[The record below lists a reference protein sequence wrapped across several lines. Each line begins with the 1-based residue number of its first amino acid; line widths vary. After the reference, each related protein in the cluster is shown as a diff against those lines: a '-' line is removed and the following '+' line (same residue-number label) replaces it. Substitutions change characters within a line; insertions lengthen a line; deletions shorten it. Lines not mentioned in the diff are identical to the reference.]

1 MQRCN
6 VFPALLAVTGTRSRE
21 QRQLFVD
28 ALISS
33 LLPMTMLDNL
43 AAMPFGPFALP
54 ALLAAMTASLV
65 AMSVPGAVN
74 TMSFVSGLI
83 LGVGGILVVV
93 LGVTV
98 GSHLLFL
105 ASRRWLGERLRRR
118 FGKRMDGIQEHLGR
132 RGPLYVVG
140 ARIGGIPNVIVTA
153 GCAATPISARAFLA
167 ASLLGM
173 LPAISLSALAGSGFA
188 AF

>member
-1 MQRCN
+1 MD
-6 VFPALLAVTGTRSRE
+6 G
-21 QRQLFVD
+21 
-28 ALISS
+28 LIST
-33 LLPMTMLDNL
+33 LLPMTLLDSL

-54 ALLAAMTASLV
+54 AIIATLTASLV

-74 TMSFVSGLI
+74 TMSFLSGLV
-83 LGVGGILVVV
+83 LGVAGILVVV
-93 LGVTV
+93 IGCAI

-105 ASRRWLGERLRRR
+105 ASRRWLGERMQRR
-118 FGKRMDGIQEHLGR
+118 FGDRLKRISEHLGR
-132 RGPLYVVG
+132 RGPIYVVG
-140 ARIGGIPNVIVTA
+140 ARLGGVPHVVVTA

-173 LPAISLSALAGSGFA
+173 MPAISLSALAGSGLA